1 MRKTLI
7 CLCVLVPALAAA
19 QEKYT
24 NADLRRA
31 PKRDVYT
38 NADVAKLAPLPTRP
52 AVAGEPVEMPMAA
65 PTRAD
70 LLWEARV
77 SDLELERDL
86 TEEEMSWQQSLIDKA
101 FSVGGGPNDWPLVG
115 PDTAEAR
122 LRIESLRRRLHML
135 EAELNVLRFGE
146 AR

>member
-38 NADVAKLAPLPTRP
+38 NADVQKLAPLPTRP
-52 AVAGEPVEMPMAA
+52 ALAGEPEPMA
-65 PTRAD
+65 PEPPSRAT
-70 LLWEARV
+70 LLRDARV
-77 SDLELERDL
+77 ADLELERDL
-86 TEEEMSWQQSLIDKA
+86 TEEEIAWQQSLIDKA
-101 FSVGGGPNDWPLVG
+101 HSVGGGPNDWPLVG
-115 PDTAEAR
+115 PDTSEAR
-122 LRIESLRRRLHML
+122 LRIESLRRNLHML